1 MCVSQ
6 VCDKFSNLLQME
18 FFSKSV
24 TNFKFITNVFLQICD
39 QMSVIH
45 FKFPP
50 IFLNLQTCFSPKK
63 SLQSISNY
71 YNMCTFSIVCD
82 PFQISSNLLNL
93 QTCFSP
99 KKSLQSIS
107 NYYNVCTFLISSLVQ
122 QSINN
127 DFYHTYGLS
136 SYPNCTVVHSLV
148 HSCILL
154 FWLIPGSWAIR
165 YYALY

>member
-50 IFLNLQTCFSPKK
+50 IF
-63 SLQSISNY
+63 
-71 YNMCTFSIVCD
+71 
-82 PFQISSNLLNL
+82 LNL